1 MDLEAWAENPPAKRG
16 NMQTSN
22 SDINF
27 GILQKDALSEKIVER
42 LLNLIREKQLLPG
55 DRLPPEREL
64 APMMGVSRPS
74 LREAL
79 RALSVMKVVE
89 NRQGSGTYITSLR
102 PELFVNHLD
111 FIFTVNDATF
121 LDLFEARKIVEVGL
135 VALAAK
141 SIDDEQLASLEECL
155 KRSAASVEQPETFL
169 LTDLELHRI
178 IIESARNRTLA
189 LFMNSINQINTA
201 SRRRTNELSEV
212 RHQTLTD
219 HKAIVNAL
227 KTHDPEG
234 ASKAMGNHL
243 AHVADKLKST
253 YVDPLIKPQAG
264 KVGV

>member
-1 MDLEAWAENPPAKRG
+1 MQEDQSSEKG
-16 NMQTSN
+16 NMHTNN

-42 LLNLIREKQLLPG
+42 LLSLIREKQLRPG

-79 RALSVMKVVE
+79 RALSAMKVVE

-135 VALAAK
+135 VALAARV
-141 SIDDEQLASLEECL
+141 IDDDQLARLEECL
-155 KRSAASVEQPETFL
+155 ARSASSVNQPETFL
-169 LTDLELHRI
+169 KTDLELHSI
-178 IIESARNRTLA
+178 IIEAAHNRTLA
-189 LFMNSINQINTA
+189 LFMSSVNQINTA

-212 RHQTLTD
+212 RHQTLKD
-219 HKAIVNAL
+219 HKVIVETL
-227 KTHDPEG
+227 KAHDPE
-234 ASKAMGNHL
+234 AAAKAMRNHL
-243 AHVADKLKST
+243 AHVEDKLKST
-253 YVDPLIKPQAG
+253 QKE
-264 KVGV
+264 

>member
-1 MDLEAWAENPPAKRG
+1 
-16 NMQTSN
+16 MQTN
-22 SDINF
+22 NGDINF
-27 GILQKDALSEKIVER
+27 GILEKDVLSEKIVER

-121 LDLFEARKIVEVGL
+121 LDLFRARRIIEVGL
-135 VALAAK
+135 VGLAAE
-141 SIDDEQLASLEECL
+141 SINEEQLARLEECL
-155 KRSAASVEQPETFL
+155 KRSAASVEKPEVFL
-169 LTDLELHRI
+169 QIDLELHGI
-178 IIESARNRTLA
+178 IIEAAHNRTLS

-201 SRRRTNELSEV
+201 SRRRTNELPEV
-212 RHQTLTD
+212 RRRTQRD
-219 HKAIVNAL
+219 HKAIVRAL
-227 KTHDPEG
+227 REHDPE
-234 ASKAMGNHL
+234 AAAKAMRNHL
-243 AHVADKLKST
+243 AHVEQALKSDRGEAS
-253 YVDPLIKPQAG
+253 V
-264 KVGV
+264 

>member
-1 MDLEAWAENPPAKRG
+1 MDQGSPGGETRPLKG
-16 NMQTSN
+16 SMQTNN
-22 SDINF
+22 SDIDF

-42 LLNLIREKQLLPG
+42 LLNLIRERQLRPG

-64 APMMGVSRPS
+64 APLMGVSRPS

-141 SIDDEQLASLEECL
+141 TINDEQLALLDECL
-155 KRSAASVEQPETFL
+155 KRSAVSVEQPETVL
-169 LTDLELHRI
+169 QTDLELHSI
-178 IIESARNRTLA
+178 IIDAAHNRTLA
-189 LFMNSINQINTA
+189 LFMSSITQINTA

-212 RHQTLTD
+212 RYQTLID
-219 HKAIVNAL
+219 HKAIVAAL
-227 KTHDPEG
+227 HAHDPE
-234 ASKAMGNHL
+234 AAATAMRDHL
-243 AHVADKLKST
+243 AHVEEKLKAT
-253 YVDPLIKPQAG
+253 HKEPGA
-264 KVGV
+264 

>member
-1 MDLEAWAENPPAKRG
+1 
-16 NMQTSN
+16 MQTSN
-22 SDINF
+22 GDINF
-27 GILQKDALSEKIVER
+27 GILQKDAISEKIVER
-42 LLNLIREKQLLPG
+42 LLNLIREKQLHPG

-64 APMMGVSRPS
+64 APLMGVSRPS

-141 SIDDEQLASLEECL
+141 SIDEEQQTRLEECL
-155 KRSAASVEQPETFL
+155 KRSTASVEQPETFL
-169 LTDLELHRI
+169 MTDLELHSI
-178 IIESARNRTLA
+178 ILEAACNRTLA
-189 LFMNSINQINTA
+189 LFMSSINQINTA
-201 SRRRTNELSEV
+201 SRRRTNELAEV

-219 HKAIVNAL
+219 HKSIVAAL
-227 KTHDPEG
+227 KAHDSE
-234 ASKAMGNHL
+234 AAANAMRNHL
-243 AHVADKLKST
+243 AYVEDKLKST
-253 YVDPLIKPQAG
+253 NKEQST
-264 KVGV
+264 

>member
-1 MDLEAWAENPPAKRG
+1 
-16 NMQTSN
+16 MQTGQSTERGIMKN
-22 SDINF
+22 NNGDINF

-42 LLNLIREKQLLPG
+42 VLGLIREKQLRPG

-121 LDLFEARKIVEVGL
+121 LDVFEARKIVEVGL
-135 VALAAK
+135 VALAANA
-141 SIDDEQLASLEECL
+141 ITDEQLARLEECL
-155 KRSAASVEQPETFL
+155 KRSASSVEQPETFL
-169 LTDLELHRI
+169 VTDLELHSI
-178 IIESARNRTLA
+178 IIEAAGNRTLT

-201 SRRRTNELSEV
+201 SRRRTNELSDV
-212 RHQTLTD
+212 RCQTLKD
-219 HKAIVNAL
+219 HKAIVAAL
-227 KTHDPEG
+227 KAHDPD
-234 ASKAMGNHL
+234 AAAKAMRNHL
-243 AHVADKLKST
+243 VNVEDKLKPNKELDT
-253 YVDPLIKPQAG
+253 
-264 KVGV
+264 